1 MLFCMTDIQLD
12 NRGLQPP
19 EPMVRI
25 LEALESL
32 AAADRLVVQMDRE
45 PLLLYPELERRG
57 FDWTF
62 DASAGQLLTVFKAAS
77 A

>member
-1 MLFCMTDIQLD
+1 MLRNMEIHELD

-25 LEALESL
+25 LETLSALPDGDELHAS
-32 AAADRLVVQMDRE
+32 MDRE

-57 FDWTF
+57 FTWAF
-62 DASAGQLLTVFKAAS
+62 DEELSVLRVWRPGP
-77 A
+77 

>member
-1 MLFCMTDIQLD
+1 MANIELD

-25 LEALESL
+25 LSALSELEDDSEL
-32 AAADRLVVQMDRE
+32 IALMDRD

-57 FDWTF
+57 FTSTIRPEQDWF
-62 DASAGQLLTVFKAAS
+62 VLTIRKQTAE
-77 A
+77 